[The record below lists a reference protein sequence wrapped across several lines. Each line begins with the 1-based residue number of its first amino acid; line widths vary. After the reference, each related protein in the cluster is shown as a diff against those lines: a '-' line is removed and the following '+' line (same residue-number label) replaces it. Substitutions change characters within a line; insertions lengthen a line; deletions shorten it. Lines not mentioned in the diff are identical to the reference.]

1 MDKRGV
7 LRGGEWSAHMDKSHG
22 ARHWIFAGGMLTLL
36 AIVTRMAT
44 YGHPDLHVDEA
55 FYFAAGVEVAQGA
68 VPFVDVW
75 DRKPPGHFMLFAALA
90 MISNCFVTYQI
101 AATLFA
107 AATAIAIYNIARRLV
122 SPWQASLGG
131 VIYLLSICLFHGQG
145 GQSPIFYNLFMATAA
160 AALLA
165 ASPAFNSRRGQAL
178 VATAMLLAGIAITI
192 KTTAVFEAIWFGIFA
207 ALLQVRSSGLAAV
220 SLRRIIGWIG
230 LGALPTLLFAAWYAA
245 SGYWDEYWTAMV
257 LSNLRKPVEETERLD
272 RLGILLMMLLPLLAA
287 TILAIIRI
295 TGSDRSFFAGWLVAS
310 FIGFVSVP
318 AFYLHYAL
326 PLLVPLCALA
336 PIALGLPRV
345 GLFLLGTAA
354 VTPALFYSF
363 FDFGDTR
370 AARTATSILVD
381 AIQQSEGEGPVLVF
395 DGPPL
400 LYTLSGSN
408 FPTALAFPNHLHQA
422 AERNVSHIDTLSEV
436 RRLLKL
442 NPATIVDR
450 KTSVTN
456 TQTATL
462 VRSYAREN
470 CRVLASEPMM
480 KGWDIEVVVHGDC
493 KAPAP
498 K

>member
-1 MDKRGV
+1 
-7 LRGGEWSAHMDKSHG
+7 
-22 ARHWIFAGGMLTLL
+22 MLTLL

-107 AATAIAIYNIARRLV
+107 AATAIAIYTIARRLV

-145 GQSPIFYNLFMATAA
+145 GQSPIFYNLFMASAA

-165 ASPAFNSRRGQAL
+165 ASTALNRRRGQAL
-178 VATAMLLAGIAITI
+178 VAAAMLLAGIAITI

-207 ALLQVRSSGLAAV
+207 ALLQVRSSGLGAV
-220 SLRRIIGWIG
+220 SLRRIIGWIV

-257 LSNLRKPVEETERLD
+257 LSNLRKPVEETGNLSRLA
-272 RLGILLMMLLPLLAA
+272 ILVMMLLPLLAA
-287 TILAIIRI
+287 SSVAMVRI
-295 TGSDRSFFAGWLVAS
+295 AGLEKGFFAGWLAAAV
-310 FIGFVSVP
+310 IGFVSVP
-318 AFYLHYAL
+318 AFYLHYTL
-326 PLLVPLCALA
+326 PLLVPLCALT
-336 PIALGLPRV
+336 PVALGLPRL
-345 GLFLLGTAA
+345 GATLLGTAA

-363 FDFGDTR
+363 FDFADTR
-370 AARTATSILVD
+370 KAQAAMTVLLEAVER
-381 AIQQSEGEGPVLVF
+381 SEGDGPVLIYH
-395 DGPPL
+395 GPPL
-400 LYTLSGSN
+400 LYTLSGTK
-408 FPTALAFPNHLHQA
+408 FPTALAFPNHLHSA

-436 RRLLKL
+436 RRLLAL
-442 NPATIVDR
+442 DPATIIDR
-450 KTSVTN
+450 KTAATN
-456 TQTATL
+456 TQTAAL